1 MKLNKLKGISDISEE
16 ILIERG
22 ISDISVI
29 QEEGF
34 NPRMYIKYK
43 DSVVKT
49 IDDINEMEAFIQTL
63 KEK

>member
-1 MKLNKLKGISDISEE
+1 MKLDKLKGISDISEE
-16 ILIERG
+16 ILIEKG
-22 ISDISVI
+22 ITNVSVI

-43 DSVVKT
+43 DSDVKT
-49 IDDINEMEAFIQTL
+49 IDDIDEMESFIQTL

>member
-1 MKLNKLKGISDISEE
+1 MKLDKLK
-16 ILIERG
+16 G

-43 DSVVKT
+43 DNVVKT
-49 IDDINEMEAFIQTL
+49 IDDINEMETFIQTL
-63 KEK
+63 KNI